1 MNEINLDY
9 DLSFENLEATIQ
21 KIMKIGMKSN
31 LLQVLAEEKL
41 QTNILSDDCII
52 LDAYSLGYLD
62 CLKDF
67 KRGKIKNE
75 RN

>member
-1 MNEINLDY
+1 MNKINLEH

-21 KIMKIGMKSN
+21 KIMKIGMDSD
-31 LLQVLAEEKL
+31 LLQFLAEEKL

-62 CLKDF
+62 CLKD
-67 KRGKIKNE
+67 IKKGCIK
-75 RN
+75 

>member
-1 MNEINLDY
+1 MNKINLEH

-21 KIMKIGMKSN
+21 KIMKIGMDSD

-62 CLKDF
+62 CLKD
-67 KRGKIKNE
+67 IKKGCIK
-75 RN
+75 

>member
-1 MNEINLDY
+1 MIKINLEH

-21 KIMKIGMKSN
+21 KIMKIGMESD
-31 LLQVLAEEKL
+31 LLQVLAEEKQ

-62 CLKDF
+62 CLKD
-67 KRGKIKNE
+67 IKKGCIK
-75 RN
+75 